1 MKTPHPLFSAR
12 PRVIGA
18 LHLPDLGVA
27 RATPVSWLED
37 YVVANARV
45 FAEAGFPA
53 LMLQDQTR
61 TPAAAET
68 STVATVS
75 ALGRLLR
82 REFPAM
88 RLGIIVQAHDAEAP
102 LAIARAT
109 GADFVRLKV
118 FVGASMTAEGPRAAL
133 APAARTYRH
142 AIHADGVAILADVF
156 DRTSVPMV
164 DMPPERAAMWAQSMG
179 ADALVLTGASFA
191 DSLDRIA
198 KARAEGVTVPVVLGG
213 SVTEANVVE
222 ALSVADAAIVSTA
235 LMRKGAGEG
244 DLLRWDATLARRFVE
259 RASAAGKA

>member
-1 MKTPHPLFSAR
+1 VKSPHPMFSAR

-18 LHLPDLGVA
+18 LHLPDLSVA
-27 RATPVSWLED
+27 RATPMAWLED
-37 YVVANARV
+37 YAVANARV
-45 FAEAGFPA
+45 FADAGFPA

-61 TPAAAET
+61 TPAEAET
-68 STVATVS
+68 STVAIVS
-75 ALGRLLR
+75 AIGRMLR

-118 FVGASMTAEGPRAAL
+118 FVGAAMTAEGPRSAL
-133 APAARTYRH
+133 ASRARAYRH

-179 ADALVLTGASFA
+179 ADALVLTGATFA

-198 KARAEGVTVPVVLGG
+198 KARAEGVGIPIVLGG
-213 SVTEANVVE
+213 SVAESNVAE
-222 ALSVADAAIVSTA
+222 GLAAADGAIVSTA
-235 LMRKGAGEG
+235 LMRKNVGENE
-244 DLLRWDATLARRFVE
+244 LLRWDPELAKRFVDAARRADPV
-259 RASAAGKA
+259 